1 MGRRV
6 GLRAELR
13 PFGGAGGAQKGG
25 DTWGGGELR
34 SPSAPPLCKQQ
45 CMHTCVAELQP
56 GTSQRIGSSAASKGT
71 EGLRALSAL
80 HGGRQR
86 RLHSLQPPPTP
97 AGARGGG
104 ALSCTGPPGCT
115 PVGAARAEPRTLH
128 AASCTRSSA
137 SPPVRAPP
145 RPRRALVARRRAP
158 RAPRRA
164 ERCTSLHGALCRCTS
179 LHAAVPPHP
188 TGAALAAALRP
199 RDGWEL
205 SAAPCLLL
213 TFGNATAPRAA
224 PRRGEPHPRGLWLS
238 TSN

>member
-1 MGRRV
+1 M
-6 GLRAELR
+6 
-13 PFGGAGGAQKGG
+13 
-25 DTWGGGELR
+25 GGELR
-34 SPSAPPLCKQQ
+34 SPSAPPF
-45 CMHTCVAELQP
+45 A
-56 GTSQRIGSSAASKGT
+56 SSNACT
-71 EGLRALSAL
+71 RAWLSCSRERHSAL
-80 HGGRQR
+80 GAALPRRARRGSARSALCTGGGSAGCIRCN
-86 RLHSLQPPPTP
+86 PPPLLQVH
-97 AGARGGG
+97 AEGG